1 METKSHISLFPGALH
16 KVLLSGKPQLQEYL
30 LESSARELDVV
41 HRQGK
46 LLLSRGL
53 FLTKF
58 LFLTH
63 GVGLRV

>member
-16 KVLLSGKPQLQEYL
+16 KVLLSGKQLQEYL